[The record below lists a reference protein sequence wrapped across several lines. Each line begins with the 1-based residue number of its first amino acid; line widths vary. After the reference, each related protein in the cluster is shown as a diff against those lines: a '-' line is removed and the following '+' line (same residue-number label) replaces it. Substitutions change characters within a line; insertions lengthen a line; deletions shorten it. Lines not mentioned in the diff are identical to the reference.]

1 MPDQTPGWGPPP
13 NRPPQ
18 PGWGPPSPQPP
29 RRRPGVV
36 GWVAIGLG
44 VLVVLA
50 VIGSLSNDRPTATPQ
65 PDAAAASDTV
75 TQPPLTEP
83 PTTEVV
89 TTAAPTT
96 EPPATAAPTTTYRT
110 PPATHAAPTTHRPPT
125 TRPAPKTT
133 RAPSGNCDPSYPD
146 SCLHDG
152 IGDYDCAGGSGNGP
166 NYVDGPIR
174 VRPPDPFDLDR
185 DGDGLGCED

>member
-1 MPDQTPGWGPPP
+1 MPDQTPGWGPP

-50 VIGSLSNDRPTATPQ
+50 VIGSLSNDTPTAAPGSVGTSTTI
-65 PDAAAASDTV
+65 AVA
-75 TQPPLTEP
+75 QPPVTAPPTTELVTTEPPITEP
-83 PTTEVV
+83 PTT
-89 TTAAPTT
+89 A
-96 EPPATAAPTTTYRT
+96 PATTHRT
-110 PPATHAAPTTHRPPT
+110 PPTTHAPPTTHRPPT

-133 RAPSGNCDPSYPD
+133 RAPSGNCDPSYPG

-152 IGDYDCAGGSGNGP
+152 IGDYDCTGGSGNGP

-174 VRPPDPFDLDR
+174 VRPPDPFGLDA
-185 DGDGLGCED
+185 DGDGLGCEDG

>member
-1 MPDQTPGWGPPP
+1 MPHQTPSWGPPPNHPPKPGWGPPP
-13 NRPPQ
+13 PQ
-18 PGWGPPSPQPP
+18 PQ

-50 VIGSLSNDRPTATPQ
+50 VIGSLSNDTPTAAPG
-65 PDAAAASDTV
+65 AVGASTAIPV
-75 TQPPLTEP
+75 TQPPLTAPPTTEVTTTEAPATEP
-83 PTTEVV
+83 PTTEP
-89 TTAAPTT
+89 PTT
-96 EPPATAAPTTTYRT
+96 HRNPPT
-110 PPATHAAPTTHRPPT
+110 THAAPTTHRPPT

-133 RAPSGNCDPSYPD
+133 MAPSGNCDPSYPG

-166 NYVDGPIR
+166 NYVSGPIR
-174 VRPPDPFDLDR
+174 VRPPDPFGLDA
-185 DGDGLGCED
+185 DGDGVGCED